1 MTNKN
6 DQIFIMTKRTG
17 YIPQLRTY
25 GPIVNPMK
33 CPLSLCLSMLT
44 AGVELHEFDPKTRA
58 VVKLTVNNLY
68 DKDKFKAEDKN
79 DENELKAAVKTNVV
93 ETTEGVKV
101 APKMEPVKEEEPET
115 VLEPESAPEPVQE
128 DEKETTEPEVEKEEE
143 ESKPKP
149 TGKKKK

>member
-25 GPIVNPMK
+25 GPIVNPIK

-68 DKDKFKAEDKN
+68 DKDKFKNEEK
-79 DENELKAAVKTNVV
+79 DEEKVLKAAVKTNVV

-101 APKMEPVKEEEPET
+101 VTPKEEPVKEEEPE
-115 VLEPESAPEPVQE
+115 PIPEPVKE
-128 DEKETTEPEVEKEEE
+128 DEKEADEPEVEKEEE
-143 ESKPKP
+143 PKP
-149 TGKKKK
+149 RTSGKKKK

>member
-33 CPLSLCLSMLT
+33 CPSSLCLSMLT
-44 AGVELHEFDPKTRA
+44 AGVELHEFNPKTRA

-68 DKDKFKAEDKN
+68 DKDKFKNEEK
-79 DENELKAAVKTNVV
+79 DEEKILKAAVKTNVV

-101 APKMEPVKEEEPET
+101 VTPKEEPVKEEEPE
-115 VLEPESAPEPVQE
+115 LS
-128 DEKETTEPEVEKEEE
+128 
-143 ESKPKP
+143 
-149 TGKKKK
+149 

>member
-1 MTNKN
+1 MTKKN

-44 AGVELHEFDPKTRA
+44 AGVELHEFDPKTKS

-68 DKDKFKAEDKN
+68 DENKFKVEEKDDTKV
-79 DENELKAAVKTNVV
+79 LKAAVKTNVV
-93 ETTEGVKV
+93 DTTDGVKV
-101 APKMEPVKEEEPET
+101 AQKP
-115 VLEPESAPEPVQE
+115 
-128 DEKETTEPEVEKEEE
+128 EPEVESVKEPEKEDDDKTVEPEAVVEKEED
-143 ESKPKP
+143 SKPKP
-149 TGKKKK
+149 SGKKKK

>member
-68 DKDKFKAEDKN
+68 DKDKFKNEEKN
-79 DENELKAAVKTNVV
+79 DEKVLKVAVKTNVV

-101 APKMEPVKEEEPET
+101 APKSEPVKEEESDPEPT
-115 VLEPESAPEPVQE
+115 PEPEKE
-128 DEKETTEPEVEKEEE
+128 DEKETVEPEVEKEEE
-143 ESKPKP
+143 PKPKATVP